1 MLNAIITANDQ
12 TAIIEFPIDQ
22 FDLYKQLGQ
31 IGIRKGP
38 HKIPLTDDEDAEI
51 QVKLYADNDFGNH
64 VIRLFHERDTLD
76 DVHTAVG
83 AIDIASDDVKEQLEE
98 YILHDQLEGT
108 GHLYNTIREIKEAI
122 APIVTTFYC
131 PLTAQVH
138 DDEYGDMNDVGDY
151 EIRAAQYV
159 EACMGSAE
167 VFLRK
172 RPSEREIINDYNGD
186 LVKFF
191 RVLQRSEK
199 LAYLIGRLYLSFN
212 SEQLFKANKAML
224 ADVPNILDDL
234 TETSVII
241 ENADWSDI
249 EKAVAFFEN
258 QIFSFSSTGKTFAIA
273 KKDMTKRFGRLVAAC
288 SRLRNAV
295 IMHRDYKDCIAYAA
309 GKDTFILLDPPYK
322 GTENY
327 YQKASFGSDEHA
339 MLFEFMNGVH
349 EKYKGECKFI
359 ITYNNDP
366 YIVDLA
372 NKYGFDTYVQKRLH
386 NMAQSTKPGEMFEEL
401 LIGNFNLL
409 DQAELNNKYLLEQT
423 RQLTL
428 FDFQYDY

>member
-151 EIRAAQYV
+151 EIRAAQYEIE
-159 EACMGSAE
+159 EA
-167 VFLRK
+167 L
-172 RPSEREIINDYNGD
+172 EREQNPDFDMATYITDHPTANDK
-186 LVKFF
+186 LVSAVWSVEEIDG
-191 RVLQRSEK
+191 VLYGRIDCRS
-199 LAYLIGRLYLSFN
+199 
-212 SEQLFKANKAML
+212 
-224 ADVPNILDDL
+224 
-234 TETSVII
+234 
-241 ENADWSDI
+241 
-249 EKAVAFFEN
+249 AVAFTEEEIEALKDGISGQNSDGFGEGFE
-258 QIFSFSSTGKTFAIA
+258 QRPIETDEGDMYVSFWNSGDDYFIR
-273 KKDMTKRFGRLVAAC
+273 TKEE
-288 SRLRNAV
+288 
-295 IMHRDYKDCIAYAA
+295 M
-309 GKDTFILLDPPYK
+309 
-322 GTENY
+322 
-327 YQKASFGSDEHA
+327 DEA
-339 MLFEFMNGVH
+339 LGQGMKMEGM
-349 EKYKGECKFI
+349 
-359 ITYNNDP
+359 
-366 YIVDLA
+366 
-372 NKYGFDTYVQKRLH
+372 
-386 NMAQSTKPGEMFEEL
+386 
-401 LIGNFNLL
+401 
-409 DQAELNNKYLLEQT
+409 
-423 RQLTL
+423 
-428 FDFQYDY
+428 

>member
-151 EIRAAQYV
+151 EIRAAQYEIE
-159 EACMGSAE
+159 EA
-167 VFLRK
+167 L
-172 RPSEREIINDYNGD
+172 EREQNPDFDMSAYITDHPTANDK
-186 LVKFF
+186 LVSAVWSVEEIDG
-191 RVLQRSEK
+191 VLYGRIDCRS
-199 LAYLIGRLYLSFN
+199 
-212 SEQLFKANKAML
+212 
-224 ADVPNILDDL
+224 
-234 TETSVII
+234 
-241 ENADWSDI
+241 
-249 EKAVAFFEN
+249 AVAFTEEEIEALKDGISGQNSDGFGEGFE
-258 QIFSFSSTGKTFAIA
+258 QRPIETDEGDMYVSFWNSGDDYFIR
-273 KKDMTKRFGRLVAAC
+273 TKEE
-288 SRLRNAV
+288 
-295 IMHRDYKDCIAYAA
+295 M
-309 GKDTFILLDPPYK
+309 
-322 GTENY
+322 
-327 YQKASFGSDEHA
+327 DEA
-339 MLFEFMNGVH
+339 LGQGMKMEGM
-349 EKYKGECKFI
+349 
-359 ITYNNDP
+359 
-366 YIVDLA
+366 
-372 NKYGFDTYVQKRLH
+372 
-386 NMAQSTKPGEMFEEL
+386 
-401 LIGNFNLL
+401 
-409 DQAELNNKYLLEQT
+409 
-423 RQLTL
+423 
-428 FDFQYDY
+428 

>member
-1 MLNAIITANDQ
+1 M
-12 TAIIEFPIDQ
+12 P
-22 FDLYKQLGQ
+22 
-31 IGIRKGP
+31 P
-38 HKIPLTDDEDAEI
+38 HKT
-51 QVKLYADNDFGNH
+51 
-64 VIRLFHERDTLD
+64 
-76 DVHTAVG
+76 
-83 AIDIASDDVKEQLEE
+83 
-98 YILHDQLEGT
+98 
-108 GHLYNTIREIKEAI
+108 
-122 APIVTTFYC
+122 
-131 PLTAQVH
+131 
-138 DDEYGDMNDVGDY
+138 
-151 EIRAAQYV
+151 YV

-372 NKYGFDTYVQKRLH
+372 NKYGFDTYDIAQIEENIKILSEHELPPEEKERLPVVREAFE
-386 NMAQSTKPGEMFEEL
+386 NLDYEIGSKACMF
-401 LIGNFNLL
+401 
-409 DQAELNNKYLLEQT
+409 
-423 RQLTL
+423 
-428 FDFQYDY
+428 